1 MILHYWH
8 TAAVGRCLSKS
19 CSGVNNDRMPCSS
32 HQCMPNCAPCEG
44 KYPSGGWVDYF
55 EDSWKAHLAGELK
68 GGEQH
73 VEAGHQVQSP
83 HMAAPGRLRLRRRLR
98 IRRISNLCSTRVGS
112 TLFRHMCLS

>member
-1 MILHYWH
+1 MIGCR
-8 TAAVGRCLSKS
+8 AAV
-19 CSGVNNDRMPCSS
+19 S
-32 HQCMPNCAPCEG
+32 HQCMPACAPCEG

-98 IRRISNLCSTRVGS
+98 IRRHLEPVQHESRLDSVQTS
-112 TLFRHMCLS
+112 